1 MPLYTPLRK
10 IEKRKETT
18 DKRAMRQIELN
29 SRDDQKQKTMKDR
42 MMSRVNK
49 DAYLKECERKKEGD
63 FLF

>member
-18 DKRAMRQIELN
+18 YKRAMRQIELN